1 MSRNAAARSAVS
13 RNAVSR
19 NAAARAMMVAALAGA
34 VGAGSYG
41 FVSRD
46 ADGAGEAQPSTQ
58 ASETAPSFTTA
69 DQGSCLTWQVG
80 ADGAISGFE
89 QADCAAPHRFEVS
102 LREDLG
108 TYPTSEFGPDAPMP
122 NQTRQAQLRE
132 ELCGAGTVRYLGGK
146 YDPNG
151 RYSIAP
157 ILPPASA
164 WAAGDRTMLCGL
176 QETDR
181 AGEPVLTTGKV
192 ADQDQARLFEPGQ
205 CLAVDSSNSLSIVDC
220 GQPHQMEVT
229 SQVNL
234 APVFAD
240 HTPTI
245 EEQDGY
251 LGNVCT
257 SAAQDYLGGE
267 ENLYRIALQPFWTT
281 QKTAAWDGGSRSV
294 NCALVYS
301 RPEGQFA
308 ELVGSA
314 KQGREQLLIDGAA
327 PPARPER
334 RPLRPGAAQPSS
346 PAPAAPAPEAPAPEA
361 PAQ

>member
-1 MSRNAAARSAVS
+1 MLI
-13 RNAVSR
+13 
-19 NAAARAMMVAALAGA
+19 AALAGA

-41 FVSRD
+41 LVAGD
-46 ADGAGEAQPSTQ
+46 AGGDTEVAGETQ
-58 ASETAPSFTTA
+58 TVEKAPSFTTA
-69 DQGSCLTWQVG
+69 DQGSCLTWQV
-80 ADGAISGFE
+80 AEDGTISSFE

-164 WAAGDRTMLCGL
+164 WADGDRTMLCGL

-192 ADQDQARLFEPGQ
+192 ADQDQARLFDPGQ
-205 CLAVDSSNSLSIVDC
+205 CLAVDSANSLSPTDC

-229 SQVNL
+229 AQVDL

-240 HTPTI
+240 HTPSV

-257 SAAQDYLGGE
+257 TAAQEYLGGE

-281 QKTAAWDGGSRSV
+281 QKPAAWDGGSRSV
-294 NCALVYS
+294 NCALVFS
-301 RPEGQFA
+301 RPEGTFA
-308 ELVGSA
+308 QLVGSA
-314 KQGREQLLIDGAA
+314 TQGREQLLIDGTA
-327 PPARPER
+327 PPARPDR
-334 RPLRPGAAQPSS
+334 RPLRP
-346 PAPAAPAPEAPAPEA
+346 AP
-361 PAQ
+361 